1 MSFQNN
7 KIDLSEI
14 QQQILDTLTLGHETL
29 DKEHESVKSSV
40 TSMLKFMGNTGRF
53 VYNPDNSSKFYDLV
67 ADLSSALATVDA
79 VVSDEK
85 IQMFQAQ
92 SVLPDRPIKTDTEES
107 KSGLVANIMG
117 TAKKLIRKTDPYESA
132 VPEINKKLNKV
143 ERLERFIEMYSHGLE
158 TAKIISNLEQN
169 EQDEILDDLLAMHMT
184 IFPNDMGYHII
195 RIHKSYVELKKNNE
209 RESVMKLGVSHQ
221 RDLFR
226 QSEEER
232 KFGIS

>member
-1 MSFQNN
+1 
-7 KIDLSEI
+7 
-14 QQQILDTLTLGHETL
+14 
-29 DKEHESVKSSV
+29 
-40 TSMLKFMGNTGRF
+40 MLKFMGHNGRY
-53 VYNPDNSSKFYDLV
+53 VYASNNESKFYDLV

-85 IQMFQAQ
+85 IQMFQTQ
-92 SVLPDRPIKTDTEES
+92 SVLPDRPIKTETDES
-107 KSGLVANIMG
+107 KSGIVANIMG
-117 TAKKLIRKTDPYESA
+117 TAKKLIRKTDPYESS
-132 VPEINKKLNKV
+132 VPEINKKLNKI
-143 ERLERFIEMYSHGLE
+143 ERLERFIEMFTHGTE
-158 TAKIISNLEQN
+158 TAKIISNLPVI

-209 RESVMKLGVSHQ
+209 RDSVMKLGVSHQ

-232 KFGIS
+232 KFGM